1 MKKRTLLLILALAPR
16 THGEGIDLRRC
27 YEWALTSHEGLAR
40 QRETIAQSQARG
52 RVALSGALPTVAWE
66 WRGTRQDTRGL
77 QNSFGGFIERDQVES
92 KFTLDQSIYHGFREW
107 SARAG
112 FKKEAARDLLLLKRA
127 EVLLFADVAT
137 LYYNAVGLQNAVT
150 DTDNA
155 RRLAEDRVTD
165 LKDFLRLGKTRASE
179 VHSAESQAAR
189 LRAEVTRLKSRLR
202 GARTELSFLTQRP
215 LGDAALPDDLDA
227 VPGDQPLEKF
237 LKAAQRR
244 SDLEAQ
250 RRDAEGR
257 EYNLRYERADRY
269 PTLGLTAHW
278 YTRRPTLFEPVDWD
292 ASLSLR
298 APLYQGG
305 RTVGTVAEIRSQK
318 KQSELYLKELTR
330 RVDTDVRRAYDDW
343 VDSGA
348 EIADLA
354 TARKAAEASHA
365 AQIKEYRLGLVTNLD
380 VLMALQTLLDAKRAL
395 DDARIESRRRY
406 VALMVAAEV
415 LP

>member
-1 MKKRTLLLILALAPR
+1 MKKRLLLLIVFSPLARGAE
-16 THGEGIDLRRC
+16 TDLRRC
-27 YEWALTSHEGLAR
+27 YEWALAGHEGLAR
-40 QRETIAQSQARG
+40 QRETIAQAQARG
-52 RVALSGALPTVAWE
+52 RVALSGALPNVAWE
-66 WRGTRQDTRGL
+66 WRGTRQDTRGI
-77 QNSFGGFIERDQVES
+77 QNTFGGFIERDQIES

-127 EVLLFADVAT
+127 EILLFADVAT
-137 LYYNAVGLQNAVT
+137 LYYNVVALQNAVT
-150 DTDNA
+150 DTDSA
-155 RRLAEDRVTD
+155 RRLAEGRLQD
-165 LKDFLRLGKTRASE
+165 LREFLRLGKTRASE

-202 GARTELSFLTQRP
+202 GARAELAFLTQRP
-215 LGDAALPDDLDA
+215 LGDAPLPDDLDA
-227 VPGDQPLEKF
+227 APGGQPLEKF
-237 LKAAQRR
+237 LGAARRR

-257 EYNLRYERADRY
+257 EYNLRYERADRF

-278 YTRRPTLFEPVDWD
+278 YTRRPTLFEPIDWD

-305 RTVGTVAEIRSQK
+305 RTVGTVAEVRSQK
-318 KQSELYLKELTR
+318 KQSALYLRELAR
-330 RVDTDVRRAYDDW
+330 RIDTDVRRAYDDW

-348 EIADLA
+348 EIADLSA
-354 TARKAAEASHA
+354 ARRAAEASHN
-365 AQIKEYRLGLVTNLD
+365 AQVREYRLGLVTNLD

>member
-1 MKKRTLLLILALAPR
+1 MKKWPLLFIAFSPLAQGAE
-16 THGEGIDLRRC
+16 TDLRRC
-27 YEWALTSHEGLAR
+27 YEWALASHEGLAR
-40 QRETIAQSQARG
+40 QRETIAQAQARG
-52 RVALSGALPTVAWE
+52 RVALSGALPNVAWE

-77 QNSFGGFIERDQVES
+77 QNTFGGFIERDQIES

-112 FKKEAARDLLLLKRA
+112 FKKEAARDLLLLKRS
-127 EVLLFADVAT
+127 EILLFADVAT
-137 LYYNAVGLQNAVT
+137 LYYNVVALQNAVT
-150 DTDNA
+150 DTDSA
-155 RRLAEDRVTD
+155 RRLAEGRLQD
-165 LKDFLRLGKTRASE
+165 LREFLRLGKTRASE

-202 GARTELSFLTQRP
+202 GARAELAFLTQRP
-215 LGDAALPDDLDA
+215 LGDNPLPDGLDA
-227 VPGDQPLEKF
+227 APGGQPLEKF
-237 LKAAQRR
+237 LDGARRR

-278 YTRRPTLFEPVDWD
+278 YTRRPTLYEPIDWD

-305 RTVGTVAEIRSQK
+305 RTVGTVAEVRSQK
-318 KQSELYLKELTR
+318 KQSELYLRELAR
-330 RVDTDVRRAYDDW
+330 RIDTDVRRAYDDW

-354 TARKAAEASHA
+354 AAQRAAEASHN
-365 AQIKEYRLGLVTNLD
+365 AQVKEYRLGLVTNLD